1 MEATHHGFTNLVELS
16 QRYTA
21 AWCSQ
26 NAASV
31 AACYSPN
38 GSLSVNG
45 GAPAVGRAAITE
57 VAQGFMTAFPDLR
70 VLLDDVREQGGHVE
84 YHWTLI
90 GTNGGPGGKGR
101 KVRTPDVAP

>member
-45 GAPAVGRAAITE
+45 GT
-57 VAQGFMTAFPDLR
+57 
-70 VLLDDVREQGGHVE
+70 
-84 YHWTLI
+84 
-90 GTNGGPGGKGR
+90 GR
-101 KVRTPDVAP
+101 KVRISGFEVWQIGDDGLIAESRGYFDGAEYERQLADPTRG